1 MARDK
6 AVRIT
11 RRLLK
16 ETEKY
21 NGTFCQAI
29 IKEHQDK
36 HYIYS
41 YCYIY
46 CYLGLK
52 QGSQAEISKK
62 LIQYDLQSEETVH
75 SISVIENVWGKKAT
89 KSDYEDHRIQADSL
103 LNLSPAL
110 KGRTGVSRIESGA

>member
-6 AVRIT
+6 VVRIT

-21 NGTFCQAI
+21 NGIFCSAI

-75 SISVIENVWGKKAT
+75 SISLIENIWGKKAT
-89 KSDYEDHRIQADSL
+89 KSDYEDHHVQADSL

-110 KGRTGVSRIESGA
+110 KGRTGVSHIESGT